1 METYHSFRPGQPWK
15 DTEGKLIQTHG
26 GSVLY
31 HEGTYYWY
39 GENKD
44 HYVAGAA
51 IPPMI
56 CTTGRTRASSWSP
69 RRIFPTP
76 CIPSAS
82 WTGPISCTTGVPGS
96 SSCG

>member
-39 GENKD
+39 GETKTTTSPA
-44 HYVAGAA
+44 VPTGTGACAA

-56 CTTGRTRASSWSP
+56 CTTGRTRASSS
-69 RRIFPTP
+69 R
-76 CIPSAS
+76 
-82 WTGPISCTTGVPGS
+82 PI
-96 SSCG
+96 

>member
-44 HYVAGAA
+44 H
-51 IPPMI
+51 
-56 CTTGRTRASSWSP
+56 
-69 RRIFPTP
+69 
-76 CIPSAS
+76 
-82 WTGPISCTTGVPGS
+82 
-96 SSCG
+96 

>member
-44 HYVAGAA
+44 HYVAGGSNWHWGVR
-51 IPPMI
+51 
-56 CTTGRTRASSWSP
+56 CYSSHDLYNCLSL
-69 RRIFPTP
+69 IH
-76 CIPSAS
+76 I
-82 WTGPISCTTGVPGS
+82 
-96 SSCG
+96 

>member
-39 GENKD
+39 GENKN
-44 HYVAGAA
+44 GATSIAPQA
-51 IPPMI
+51 ISGWILSAFPATPH
-56 CTTGRTRASSWSP
+56 RTA
-69 RRIFPTP
+69 
-76 CIPSAS
+76 
-82 WTGPISCTTGVPGS
+82 
-96 SSCG
+96 